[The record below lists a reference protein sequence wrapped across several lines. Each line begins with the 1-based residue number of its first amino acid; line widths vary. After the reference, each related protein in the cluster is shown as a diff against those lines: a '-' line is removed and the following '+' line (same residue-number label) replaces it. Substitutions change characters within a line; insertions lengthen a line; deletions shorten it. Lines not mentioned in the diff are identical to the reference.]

1 MFVLVGRMASWISN
15 YCFYGGGGDDEKEEE
30 VDAPV
35 VPIAAAAAVVVV
47 DAAVILVVDVVVYV
61 IGVVLGGVNNH
72 LCIRRI
78 HRDINRNCN
87 LKYKTT
93 RTP

>member
-15 YCFYGGGGDDEKEEE
+15 YCFYGGGDDEKEEE
-30 VDAPV
+30 VDATV
-35 VPIAAAAAVVVV
+35 VPTAAAAAVVVVV
-47 DAAVILVVDVVVYV
+47 DAAVILVVDVVVCV

-78 HRDINRNCN
+78 HRDIYRNCN